1 MSDRKMGFMDLR
13 LDLNYLKFVR
23 NLPEIRLRY
32 TGNLPKIRLRSA
44 GNLPKIRL
52 RSAGNLSEICLKSAG
67 ACLTNK
73 NEHITM
79 KTYVKYMRFLKV
91 K

>member
-23 NLPEIRLRY
+23 NLPEIRLRS
-32 TGNLPKIRLRSA
+32 T

>member
-13 LDLNYLKFVR
+13 LDLN
-23 NLPEIRLRY
+23 RLRF
-32 TGNLPKIRLRSA
+32 A

-52 RSAGNLSEICLKSAG
+52 RSAGNLSEICLNSAG

-79 KTYVKYMRFLKV
+79 KTYVKYMSNI
-91 K
+91 

>member
-23 NLPEIRLRY
+23 NLPEIRLRS
-32 TGNLPKIRLRSA
+32 T

-79 KTYVKYMRFLKV
+79 KTYVKYMSNI
-91 K
+91 

>member
-23 NLPEIRLRY
+23 NLPEIRLRS
-32 TGNLPKIRLRSA
+32 T

-52 RSAGNLSEICLKSAG
+52 RSAGNLSEICLNSAG

-79 KTYVKYMRFLKV
+79 KTYVKYMSNI
-91 K
+91 

>member
-23 NLPEIRLRY
+23 NLPE
-32 TGNLPKIRLRSA
+32 
-44 GNLPKIRL
+44 IRL

-79 KTYVKYMRFLKV
+79 KTYVKYMSNI
-91 K
+91 